1 MTGGA
6 AGNAAAADE
15 TDEEEAFARTAVNW
29 KEKGKQRGGKTKTTR
44 QNTFR
49 SFGFCYDAR
58 THQQVNSTARAKTV
72 WWKQDVRLFS
82 LCCVQTL

>member
-1 MTGGA
+1 MDARDLGSEGVRLDVRGGA

-49 SFGFCYDAR
+49 SFGFCYDER

-72 WWKQDVRLFS
+72 W
-82 LCCVQTL
+82 